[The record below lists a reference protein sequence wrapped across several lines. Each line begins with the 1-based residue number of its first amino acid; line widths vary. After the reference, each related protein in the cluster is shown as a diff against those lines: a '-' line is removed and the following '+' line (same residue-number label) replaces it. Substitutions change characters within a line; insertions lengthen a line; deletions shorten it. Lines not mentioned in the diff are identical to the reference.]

1 MNVFGMH
8 CFRATKKICS
18 KKCTLHWNP
27 GPNNG
32 ILNVYCIYIKNSMI
46 INYLLYAVLSGLW
59 YYTKLL
65 YLKLHIM

>member
-8 CFRATKKICS
+8 CFRATKKIYS

-32 ILNVYCIYIKNSMI
+32 ILNVYIKNSMI
-46 INYLLYAVLSGLW
+46 INYLLYAV
-59 YYTKLL
+59 
-65 YLKLHIM
+65 